1 MPKKK
6 NNSPNKKSKS
16 KNYDLRSLSS
26 KSSGTSGTDTE
37 DEHPNNNNNNNNM
50 PASASA
56 SNTHALPV
64 NNHTTPPPADNS
76 PPSDLDRPP
85 DGNEGHVAFPPG
97 TSSPP
102 QGLTQRTNTSQ
113 TNKETPP
120 DSVDAIPKSGFDT
133 TPNDNNLTTLQSV
146 ADGVSNMGGKITV
159 VEDSSTKGTRR
170 RPVGLTKVRQGNN
183 DKDWMGNKLDAGQT
197 TILFLKDDNS
207 NEGEILKSSK
217 QTSNELS
224 PIRESLEEL
233 IEANPMGEEIANTLH
248 DHSRQLNSLMASINE
263 MDKSFDIDSL
273 RDTRENMEQA
283 TAAAT
288 SKLDEVNANMC

>member
-6 NNSPNKKSKS
+6 KNSPNKKSKS

-37 DEHPNNNNNNNNM
+37 DEHPNNNNNNNM

-56 SNTHALPV
+56 STTHALPV
-64 NNHTTPPPADNS
+64 NNPTTPPPADTS

-85 DGNEGHVAFPPG
+85 DGNEGQQDVAAAKAIYKQAIEKAIQNFPPG

-133 TPNDNNLTTLQSV
+133 
-146 ADGVSNMGGKITV
+146 
-159 VEDSSTKGTRR
+159 
-170 RPVGLTKVRQGNN
+170 
-183 DKDWMGNKLDAGQT
+183 
-197 TILFLKDDNS
+197 
-207 NEGEILKSSK
+207 
-217 QTSNELS
+217 
-224 PIRESLEEL
+224 
-233 IEANPMGEEIANTLH
+233 
-248 DHSRQLNSLMASINE
+248 
-263 MDKSFDIDSL
+263 
-273 RDTRENMEQA
+273 
-283 TAAAT
+283 
-288 SKLDEVNANMC
+288 